1 MSENIGSF
9 SFDVAKR
16 ILDVLGEY
24 GNMKKTNLATKTGLN
39 YNVCLRYIRMLKLL
53 GWLKLDGDIF
63 ITELGRHVRKK
74 LSELAK
80 GSMEKNEEKIDDI
93 ADNYDHN
100 DAVSVPPAK
109 IGGRSSLKLSSNRSG
124 KKDPNLMIVD
134 DEPDIALTYESFL
147 TSMGYN
153 AKAFS
158 EPYDALRDFASKP
171 SYYYDLV
178 ILDIR
183 MHDINGLQL
192 YQSLKAMNPTCRVI
206 FVSALDA
213 AKELVSILPGISSEH
228 IIRKPVERQHFINAV
243 WKVLGTSLA
252 S

>member
-1 MSENIGSF
+1 
-9 SFDVAKR
+9 
-16 ILDVLGEY
+16 
-24 GNMKKTNLATKTGLN
+24 
-39 YNVCLRYIRMLKLL
+39 MLKLL
-53 GWLKLDGDIF
+53 GWLKLDREIF
-63 ITELGRHVRKK
+63 ITELGRQVSKK
-74 LSELAK
+74 LSECAK
-80 GSMEKNEEKIDDI
+80 SSREKNEEKIDDI

-100 DAVSVPPAK
+100 DAVSVPAAK
-109 IGGRSSLKLSSNRSG
+109 IGGRSSFRLSSNRSG

-147 TSMGYN
+147 TSMGYK

-192 YQSLKAMNPTCRVI
+192 YQSLKAMNPICKII

-213 AKELVSILPGISSEH
+213 AKEIVSVLPGVRPQD
-228 IIRKPVERQHFINAV
+228 IIRKPVDREYFVDTVKTI
-243 WKVLGTSLA
+243 LCD
-252 S
+252 

>member
-1 MSENIGSF
+1 MGENIGSF

-24 GNMKKTNLATKTGLN
+24 GNMKRTNLATKTGLN

-63 ITELGRHVRKK
+63 ITELGRHVCKK
-74 LSELAK
+74 LSECAK
-80 GSMEKNEEKIDDI
+80 SSREKNEEKIDNI
-93 ADNYDHN
+93 AINYDHN

-109 IGGRSSLKLSSNRSG
+109 IGGRSSLKLSSSRSG

-134 DEPDIALTYESFL
+134 DEPDLALTYESFL

-192 YQSLKAMNPTCRVI
+192 YQSLKAMNPICKII

-213 AKELVSILPGISSEH
+213 AKEIVSVLPGVRPQD
-228 IIRKPVERQHFINAV
+228 IIRKPVDREYFVDTVKTI
-243 WKVLGTSLA
+243 LCD
-252 S
+252 